1 MMTTLSSAMLARAA
15 SRPTA
20 TARSRTT
27 VRAAASNGKKAIIRR
42 DADAQQMPTT
52 VVKATQ
58 GAGAVFSGVVAAGL
72 AQALAPEP
80 AMAISFTDPVFG
92 DIEVWQFI
100 VLTAGYWLSIEY
112 YLDRK
117 YEDDDKKDVGS
128 IMPKVSESKKSSF
141 AEANAAKEA
150 ENAEK

>member
-27 VRAAASNGKKAIIRR
+27 VRAAASNGKKSIRR
-42 DADAQQMPTT
+42 DAQQMPTA

-58 GAGAVFSGVVAAGL
+58 GAGAVLSGVVAAGL

-80 AMAISFTDPVFG
+80 AMAISINDPVFG
-92 DIEVWQFI
+92 DIQVWQFI